1 MQVEDAVKVGEVGS
15 RRVLEGLMGRN
26 VGLKSF
32 ILDRTDIESIW
43 FKELGEFFSVSV
55 SGEVREVRDALT
67 LIKRLATCIGGFS
80 PGNA

>member
-1 MQVEDAVKVGEVGS
+1 MEMEIGKLKFI
-15 RRVLEGLMGRN
+15 REGLMGRI

-43 FKELGEFFSVSV
+43 FKELGEFFSVTV

-67 LIKRLATCIGGFS
+67 LIKRLASYLHWRIFS
-80 PGNA
+80 R